1 MVAFIH
7 YVLVNPNYQ
16 GHGIAWKMVEMV
28 KKKYK
33 DYLYIELMPEERK
46 NASFYEKHG
55 FHIME
60 GAVPMQLKN
69 LNNIK

>member
-1 MVAFIH
+1 
-7 YVLVNPNYQ
+7 
-16 GHGIAWKMVEMV
+16 
-28 KKKYK
+28 
-33 DYLYIELMPEERK
+33 MPEERK

-60 GAVPMQLKN
+60 GGVPMQLKN